1 MAIRNIRE
9 DGDEILRKKCRTVEV
24 VDEKIKQLVDDMLET
39 MYKFNGVGLA
49 APQVGVLKR
58 VIVIDID
65 DGNGPLVFINPE
77 ILKEKGEQEVEEGC
91 LSFPNQFAKIIR
103 PAEVTVKAVDR
114 EGKEFK
120 LKAKEL
126 LAQAISHEV
135 DHLNGILFVDKIIPG
150 TLEVIK
156 NNQ

>member
-24 VDEKIKQLVDDMLET
+24 VDEKIKQLIDDMFET

-58 VIVIDID
+58 VVVIDVD
-65 DGNGPLVFINPE
+65 DDNGPLAFINPE

-91 LSFPNQFAKIIR
+91 LSFPNKYAKIIR
-103 PAEVTVKAVDR
+103 PAEVTVKALDR

-120 LKAKEL
+120 LKAKGL

-150 TLEVIK
+150 TLEIVK
-156 NNQ
+156 D